1 MKYRKNKPAIVV
13 LAAGAGKRMKS
24 SKAKVLHDILG
35 IPMVLYVVKTAQK
48 VAGKNVILVVGNQA
62 EAVRKVVSEQYDV
75 IFSLQKEQL
84 GTGHAVSCALPY
96 IPESTQ
102 HVIVLCG
109 DVPLLTPG
117 TIHRLLDDHITAKR
131 DITILATEID
141 DPKGYGRILMDKERN
156 VTGIVEETDATD
168 KQKEIK
174 IINTGIYCLKKEVL
188 FDSLQKITPNNV
200 QGEYYLTDII
210 EISYNEQKIV
220 GAVIEKDFEEF
231 IGVNSHNDL
240 MIVAN
245 IMRKRQRPDI
255 S

>member
-231 IGVNSHNDL
+231 VGVNSHNDL